1 MGGIAVRRSAISIL
15 VIVLALALTVP
26 VIARKG

>member
-15 VIVLALALTVP
+15 VIVLALALTVA

>member
-1 MGGIAVRRSAISIL
+1 MGGIALRRSAISIL
-15 VIVLALALTVP
+15 VIALALALTVA